1 LNTPAHLVVS
11 LVLLGR
17 RGAPE
22 DVRRNNLCIAAG
34 ALICDAPM
42 FGFYL
47 WQRLVEGHGEASIW
61 SDLYFRPEWQN
72 FFDLFNSVPL
82 ILLGLAVATLLRRR
96 APMLFFASMLLHV
109 GLDLPFHVEDA
120 HRHFY
125 PLSEWRFESS
135 LSYWDPAH
143 FGAIVA
149 LAELTLVWMSS
160 ALLWRRSRNR
170 WVRGSLLA
178 LSLLYGI
185 GWAGFYVLR

>member
-1 LNTPAHLVVS
+1 VS

-22 DVRRNNLCIAAG
+22 DVRRNTLCIAAG

-72 FFDLFNSVPL
+72 LFDIFNSVPL
-82 ILLGLAVATLLRRR
+82 MLLGLAVAALLRRR
-96 APMLFFASMLLHV
+96 ASMLFFASMLLHV

-125 PLSEWRFESS
+125 PLSEWRFEST
-135 LSYWDPAH
+135 LSYWDPAY
-143 FGAIVA
+143 FGGIVA
-149 LAELTLVWMSS
+149 FAEMTLVWTSS
-160 ALLWRRSRNR
+160 ALLWRRSQNR

-178 LSLLYGI
+178 LSLLYGV
-185 GWAGFYVLR
+185 GWTGFYVLR